1 MNSKRI
7 FTAPAVLTAVLILG
21 SVSIIIYSQWVIGKT
36 LDRHKALVTLSE
48 IAKRKILLAH
58 LWFEEALA
66 GDQSVNLDQNVYRN
80 IDETLDLISTGLENL
95 QGELKDVTKA
105 LMRGDLATAKEKI
118 QGWRKL
124 AEVRW
129 ENREDTGETGGELD
143 QEFDAIFRDILVRLQ
158 NFSDELNF
166 FIAQDRRKLKWFS
179 VLHVLLL
186 VAICGSTGAIVFRY
200 QRAIKAKN
208 EELEISLKERTFS
221 LARSEKLIRSILSS
235 AVDGIISIDE
245 HGIVELFNPAAERMF
260 GYRADEI
267 IGKTVTLLMPEPYK
281 SEHGEY
287 MRNYLRTGKSN
298 IIGIGIEVVGQRKNG
313 SIFPMELAV
322 SEVRLDDRR
331 LFAGIARDIS
341 ERKKMEEKIRQFSRA
356 VEQSPASVMITDT
369 HGNIEYAN
377 LKFTQVTGYSFEEV
391 EGKNPRF
398 LKSG

>member
-166 FIAQDRRKLKWFS
+166 FIAQDRRKLKWF
-179 VLHVLLL
+179 
-186 VAICGSTGAIVFRY
+186 
-200 QRAIKAKN
+200 
-208 EELEISLKERTFS
+208 
-221 LARSEKLIRSILSS
+221 
-235 AVDGIISIDE
+235 
-245 HGIVELFNPAAERMF
+245 
-260 GYRADEI
+260 
-267 IGKTVTLLMPEPYK
+267 
-281 SEHGEY
+281 
-287 MRNYLRTGKSN
+287 
-298 IIGIGIEVVGQRKNG
+298 
-313 SIFPMELAV
+313 
-322 SEVRLDDRR
+322 
-331 LFAGIARDIS
+331 
-341 ERKKMEEKIRQFSRA
+341 
-356 VEQSPASVMITDT
+356 
-369 HGNIEYAN
+369 
-377 LKFTQVTGYSFEEV
+377 
-391 EGKNPRF
+391 
-398 LKSG
+398 